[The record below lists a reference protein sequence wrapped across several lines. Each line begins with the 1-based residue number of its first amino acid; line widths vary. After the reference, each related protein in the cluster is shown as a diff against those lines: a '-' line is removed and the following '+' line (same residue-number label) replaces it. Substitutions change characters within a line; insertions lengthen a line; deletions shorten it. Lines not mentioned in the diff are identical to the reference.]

1 MSHKAAG
8 LVFVIAACASLSACH
23 DAEKERIKETTRP
36 TYDKKTGRLTQLTY
50 DRNKNGKI
58 DTWTDMNGATPVQ
71 SRIDLDEDGKID
83 RWEYYDAN
91 GKLLKVGFSR
101 KNDGKVDAW
110 AFAGPDGKVLR
121 VEISSTG
128 DERKIDRWEHYDP
141 TRIGADG
148 DLSNALAS
156 AEEDTNGDGKPDKW
170 ETYENGTLKVVAFDE
185 NADGKPDRRM
195 TYENGQLVLIE
206 SEPDATGAFTRRV
219 RVK

>member
-1 MSHKAAG
+1 MSHRAA
-8 LVFVIAACASLSACH
+8 LVFAIAACASLSACH

-128 DERKIDRWEHYDP
+128 DERKIDRWERYDP
-141 TRIGADG
+141 ARIGADG
-148 DLSNALAS
+148 DLSKALAS

-170 ETYENGTLKVVAFDE
+170 ETYENGALKIVAFDE

-206 SEPDATGAFTRRV
+206 SEPDTTGAFTRRV